1 MRTVK
6 VFEEAWPLH
15 TPFVIARGSRSE
27 ARVVVVELEEEGI
40 KGTGE
45 CTPYPRYGESDASVM
60 AQIMS
65 VVPQLEKGLTREE
78 LQKILPAGAARNALD
93 CALWDLAARRQQQ
106 SLADLIGITLPET
119 VITAQTVVIGTPD
132 QMANSASTLWQA
144 GAKLLKVKLDNHL
157 ISERM
162 VAIRTAVPDATL
174 IVDANE
180 SWRAEGLAARC
191 QLLADLGVAMLEQP
205 LPAQDDAALEN
216 FIHPLPICADESC
229 HTRSN
234 LKALKGRYEMVNIKL
249 DKTGGLTEALALAT
263 EARAQ
268 GFSLMLGCML
278 CTSRAISAALPLV
291 PQVSFADLD
300 GPTWL
305 AVDVE
310 TGASVHD
317 GRIASLGCQRSKFA
331 IAKRY
336 FSLASSEEMGGNSAV
351 MQCKFRSAHQLPK
364 EPGVS

>member
-1 MRTVK
+1 MRAVK
-6 VFEEAWPLH
+6 VYEEAWPLH

-27 ARVVVVELEEEGI
+27 ARVVVVELEENGVRGI
-40 KGTGE
+40 GE
-45 CTPYPRYGESDASVM
+45 CTPYPRYGESDASVL

-65 VVPQLEKGLTREE
+65 IVPQLEKGLTRQA
-78 LQKILPAGAARNALD
+78 LQQVLPAGAARNAVD
-93 CALWDLAARRQQQ
+93 CALWDLSARQQQ
-106 SLADLIGITLPET
+106 QTLADAVGVTLDAEIT
-119 VITAQTVVIGTPD
+119 TAQTVVIGTPE
-132 QMANSASTLWQA
+132 QMAASAAALWET
-144 GAKLLKVKLDNHL
+144 GARLLKVKLDDRL

-162 VAIRTAVPDATL
+162 VAIRSAVPEATL

-205 LPAQDDAALEN
+205 LPAQDDVALEN
-216 FIHPLPICADESC
+216 FIHPLPLCADESC
-229 HTRSN
+229 HTRSS
-234 LKALKGRYEMVNIKL
+234 LKALRGRYEMINIKL

-278 CTSRAISAALPLV
+278 CTSRAIGAALPLT
-291 PQVSFADLD
+291 PQVTYADLD

-310 TGASVHD
+310 PSLHFTTG
-317 GRIASLGCQRSKFA
+317 
-331 IAKRY
+331 
-336 FSLASSEEMGGNSAV
+336 
-351 MQCKFRSAHQLPK
+351 QLHL
-364 EPGVS
+364 